1 MIDGH
6 AGNVGIQY
14 LREKDQLRGKQL
26 EELLAGV
33 LRV

>member
-1 MIDGH
+1 MTDGH
-6 AGNVGIQY
+6 AGNVAIQY
-14 LREKDQLRGKQL
+14 LREKDQLRGEQL